1 MGTAVW
7 FNVLSKSSLNELF
20 TIKWFN
26 VNIHRN
32 FSTLGRK
39 SILKIF
45 PNLKIYH
52 QFRKLIIDF
61 GPDLVL
67 IPVSQSTIGFLKDSI
82 LIKLVG
88 RKAKILIMLHGS
100 NLLNWLKNST
110 WIVNSYFSWIMRRPD
125 GVIVLGEKL
134 KYLFAKWF
142 TSDKIHVV
150 PNGLNF
156 TYNPAFSKH
165 GTNILIRFV
174 GSLMRSKGI
183 LEIIQAVK
191 LLKEKNNNFSLIMNG
206 VWRDEGLKDE
216 IENIITSHFLPV
228 KYEGEVTGYEKEKA
242 FLNSDIFVFTP
253 NRPEGHPYVII
264 ESMAAGL
271 PIIST
276 DQGAITESVIDGVN
290 GFIVKPNCPEE
301 IADRIKYLIENPQ
314 ERLRMGRESRR
325 LYEENFTEEKMVERL
340 AGVFNKVL
348 SQN

>member
-7 FNVLSKSSLNELF
+7 FDVLRKSSLNELF

-26 VNIHRN
+26 INVHRD

-45 PNLKIYH
+45 RNLKIYH
-52 QFRKLIIDF
+52 QFRKLVIDF
-61 GPDLVL
+61 SPDLVL

-82 LIKLVG
+82 FIKLAG
-88 RKAKILIMLHGS
+88 RRTKIIIMLHGS
-100 NLLNWLKNST
+100 NLLNWLKNSS
-110 WIVNSYFSWIMRRPD
+110 WIVNSYFSWIMKIPV

-134 KYLFAKWF
+134 NYLFAKWF
-142 TSDKIHVV
+142 TAGKIHVV

-156 TYNPAFSKH
+156 PYSQTFNDQK
-165 GTNILIRFV
+165 TKTLIRYI

-183 LEIIQAVK
+183 LEIIQAVS
-191 LLKEKNNNFSLIMNG
+191 LLKEKSNSFHLIING
-206 VWRDEGLKDE
+206 VWRDKGLKRE
-216 IENIITSHFLPV
+216 IEEIISTHFLPV
-228 KYEGEVTGYEKEKA
+228 RYEGEVTGNEKLKA
-242 FLNSDIFVFTP
+242 FQDSDIFVFTP
-253 NRPEGHPYVII
+253 NKPEGHPYVII
-264 ESMAAGL
+264 EAMAAGL

-314 ERLRMGRESRR
+314 ERLRMGLESRR

-340 AGVFNKVL
+340 ARVFNKVL